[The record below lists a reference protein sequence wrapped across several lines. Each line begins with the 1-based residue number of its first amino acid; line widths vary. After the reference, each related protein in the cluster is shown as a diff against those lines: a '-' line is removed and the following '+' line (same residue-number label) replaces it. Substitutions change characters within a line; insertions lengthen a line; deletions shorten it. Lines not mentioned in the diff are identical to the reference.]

1 MKIAACR
8 ELYESGL
15 SVRKI
20 ETAMRALGFTN
31 FSSRILSPRR
41 QGRGQRDGWIREFGW
56 QKDSTASVPAACQAA
71 NAELPSWTGGVAA
84 VSADG
89 VVDSSRDI
97 RHTPLNSSCDDPPR
111 IDHPVISQKT
121 RNATPPVQEGS
132 RADADTLTPAV
143 AADAFPEWLKSVSPH
158 MHWDW
163 KFQQVLYGALDR
175 IRKGENKRLMINI
188 PPRHGKSELVTVRW
202 IAWMLLNNPALNII
216 LASYNQSLANRFSR
230 KIRQVICDATATTGA
245 QASCLQAANAA
256 EEAALPRTLSDANV
270 HHAGGTGVGRHDAC
284 APVEARAQAARA
296 TQFRCAKC
304 RAEAAAAR
312 QHRSD
317 TASDSK
323 RESHTCRTS
332 EPVNIDECSKC
343 GAKID
348 ESEPPA
354 SASDSATLKTPL
366 TPQTQKMFPFTSS
379 KPINTVSEWGTA
391 AGGGL
396 KAVGVGAGVTGFG
409 GDIIMIDDPVK
420 NRAQAES
427 KTYRERLWDWYTD
440 DLYTRLEPEGSI
452 VLIQTRWHE
461 DDLAGRLIKQMDEG
475 GETWEVVNLPA
486 IAELGSGG
494 MEELGSGGGEE
505 LGSGGEGEMGSEGAV
520 QENALKGQK
529 IIAQGKAEGR
539 DPGLDGNTTSD
550 PEGVAQE
557 PRDLAPPKSPDP
569 KGIAQRPSGLDRDGT
584 LAADDADKAD
594 KNDLLKSD
602 RSASS
607 AVESPATQTITGMR
621 DTRAPIAKPRVIG
634 YPRLY
639 SKLPSWTGGV
649 AATSADG
656 VVDAPGIEIHDRV
669 EINLTQST
677 TPPEAGTPPVQEGS
691 FAEDANKT
699 DKTDPPLSAQ
709 SPRSAVRSLAAESST
724 SRQDACAPVEA
735 TRILDVL
742 QPLSS
747 STPLL
752 PHSSTTNVDWRVVG
766 EALCPPR
773 FDVPKLL
780 EIKDQLGTY
789 SFSALYQQHPS
800 PAEGSIFKREWLTN
814 IVDRAPAGLKWFRG
828 YDLAISTKTTAD
840 YTASVRVAVDDMGVM
855 YIADGFRRRIEYPEQ
870 RRFVFDRIATE
881 RDTQHGIE
889 ASGNAEA
896 IVSELR
902 RQRVLLRWP
911 FRLIKVVK
919 DKTTRAL
926 AWSPRAEEGKLKLVR
941 GPWIDDF
948 VEELASFPVGEHDD
962 QVDAVSV
969 AVEMMSAGGDR
980 RMYAF

>member
-1 MKIAACR
+1 MLSNKQTTVNNERKKLLAIRIAACR

-15 SVRKI
+15 SARKI
-20 ETAMRALGFTN
+20 EAAMRALGFTN
-31 FSSRILSPRR
+31 FSSRILFPRR
-41 QGRGQRDGWIREFGW
+41 QGRGQRGGWIKEFGW
-56 QKDSTASVPAACQAA
+56 SSTGATTGAQASCLQAA
-71 NAELPSWTGGVAA
+71 
-84 VSADG
+84 
-89 VVDSSRDI
+89 
-97 RHTPLNSSCDDPPR
+97 
-111 IDHPVISQKT
+111 K
-121 RNATPPVQEGS
+121 
-132 RADADTLTPAV
+132 
-143 AADAFPEWLKSVSPH
+143 AADEAALPQTLSDVNIHHAGGTGVGRQDACAPVDFPEWLKSVSPN

-175 IRKGENKRLMINI
+175 IRTGKNKRLMINI

-230 KIRQVICDATATTGA
+230 KIRQVICDATAATGA
-245 QASCLQAANAA
+245 QASCLQAAKAA
-256 EEAALPRTLSDANV
+256 DEAGLPRTLSDANV
-270 HHAGGTGVGRHDAC
+270 HHAGETGVGRQDAC
-284 APVEARAQAARA
+284 APVEARAQVARA
-296 TQFRCAKC
+296 TRFRCAQC

-312 QHRSD
+312 QRHARN

-332 EPVNIDECSKC
+332 EPVNIDDCSKC
-343 GAKID
+343 GASL

-354 SASDSATLKTPL
+354 SAGGNGAEVYPTEHGIERAAYAHADNPPEFASALPPAHAGGSDTA
-366 TPQTQKMFPFTSS
+366 QTQKMFPFTSS
-379 KPINTVSEWGTA
+379 KPVNRISEWGTA

-461 DDLAGRLIKQMDEG
+461 DDLAGRLIKQTDEG
-475 GETWEVVNLPA
+475 GETWEVVNMPA
-486 IAELGSGG
+486 IAELGSGDMKLEPESEPPALAG
-494 MEELGSGGGEE
+494 GKELSEPPALAGGNDATANPTEEASGRAAHIGTDHTIETESTLPPAHAGGS
-505 LGSGGEGEMGSEGAV
+505 
-520 QENALKGQK
+520 
-529 IIAQGKAEGR
+529 
-539 DPGLDGNTTSD
+539 
-550 PEGVAQE
+550 
-557 PRDLAPPKSPDP
+557 DLPK
-569 KGIAQRPSGLDRDGT
+569 
-584 LAADDADKAD
+584 
-594 KNDLLKSD
+594 
-602 RSASS
+602 
-607 AVESPATQTITGMR
+607 
-621 DTRAPIAKPRVIG
+621 
-634 YPRLY
+634 
-639 SKLPSWTGGV
+639 
-649 AATSADG
+649 
-656 VVDAPGIEIHDRV
+656 
-669 EINLTQST
+669 
-677 TPPEAGTPPVQEGS
+677 
-691 FAEDANKT
+691 
-699 DKTDPPLSAQ
+699 
-709 SPRSAVRSLAAESST
+709 
-724 SRQDACAPVEA
+724 
-735 TRILDVL
+735 
-742 QPLSS
+742 
-747 STPLL
+747 
-752 PHSSTTNVDWRVVG
+752 DWRVVG
-766 EALCPPR
+766 EALCPQR
-773 FDVPKLL
+773 FDVPKLV

-800 PAEGSIFKREWLTN
+800 PAEGTIFKREWLTN

-840 YTASVRVAVDDMGVM
+840 YTASVRMAVDDMGVM

-870 RRFVFDRIATE
+870 RRFIFERIATE

-902 RQRVLLRWP
+902 RQRILLRWP

-941 GPWIDDF
+941 GPWIDEF